1 MTSLIILAG
10 IAAATVLLAL
20 FLRVNSIVL
29 FTSVAV
35 GDLLMRYMGDN
46 ATLVVASAY
55 RGANAG
61 IVAKL
66 GLLLIPVILTLFF
79 SHHSLSKA
87 KTVLHLVP
95 IIATG
100 IVLSL
105 LILTQLPSSFQ
116 NSVYTSKYGSQI
128 KENQDLAIAAAG
140 VASLVV
146 AWITNETSKSRHGK
160 KH

>member
-1 MTSLIILAG
+1 MVG
-10 IAAATVLLAL
+10 IAVATILLAL

-35 GDLLMRYMGDN
+35 GDLLMRYMGEN
-46 ATLVVASAY
+46 ASLVVAGVY
-55 RGANAG
+55 RGANAD
-61 IVAKL
+61 IIAKL
-66 GLLLIPVILTLFF
+66 SLLLIPVILTLFF

-87 KTVLHLVP
+87 KTFLHIVP

-105 LILTQLPSSFQ
+105 LILTQLPRNFQ
-116 NSVYTSKYGSQI
+116 DSVYNSRYGTQI

-146 AWITNETSKSRHGK
+146 AWITNETSKAKHSK

>member
-1 MTSLIILAG
+1 M
-10 IAAATVLLAL
+10 
-20 FLRVNSIVL
+20 L

-35 GDLLMRYMGDN
+35 GDLLMRYMGEN
-46 ATLVVASAY
+46 ATLVVAGAY
-55 RGANAG
+55 RGANAD
-61 IVAKL
+61 IIAKL
-66 GLLLIPVILTLFF
+66 GLLLIPVVLTLFF
-79 SHHSLSKA
+79 GHNSLSKA

-105 LILTQLPSSFQ
+105 LILTQMPNGFQ
-116 NSVYTSKYGSQI
+116 NSVYNSKYGSQI
-128 KENQDLAIAAAG
+128 KENQDLAIATAG

-146 AWITNETSKSRHGK
+146 AWITNETSKTRHGK